1 MLKNTQIVAYML
13 ISFVTLLVVA
23 QLLPALFTLSSA
35 LTLGTLMVDVV
46 LLWLL
51 VQRELGNTTH
61 ASKWF

>member
-13 ISFVTLLVVA
+13 IGFVTLLVVA

-46 LLWLL
+46 LLWFL